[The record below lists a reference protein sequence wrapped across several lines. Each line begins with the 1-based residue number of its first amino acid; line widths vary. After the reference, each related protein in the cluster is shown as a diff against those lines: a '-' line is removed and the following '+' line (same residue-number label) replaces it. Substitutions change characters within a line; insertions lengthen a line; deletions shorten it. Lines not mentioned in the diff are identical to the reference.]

1 MNTHV
6 HTFNFISGK
15 FKFYDY
21 FSIMNLSITLIR
33 TQRNALANVN
43 G

>member
-1 MNTHV
+1 MYIHLILYV
-6 HTFNFISGK
+6 SGK
-15 FKFYDY
+15 FKFYAY